1 MDWHSQPSQ
10 LGCHCWKPQD
20 RSLFRSSPLLFIRC
34 INDLPKSSAFYTV
47 LYADDIYLCLSHK
60 HLENLQH
67 MVNVELIKVDNWL
80 RSNKFFLNY
89 SKSTIMLTK
98 SLKNNSNLPET
109 CLFQIKINDSCFQR
123 TTWAKHL
130 EVLIDSLLDWSS
142 HVQYI
147 KSKLVR
153 ASYLFYKIQHV
164 VSVDVLKMLY
174 FSLVPCHLKYCIVSW
189 GAATNSV
196 LQPLEVVHN
205 NILLTITYNNYRCHI
220 KPVYKSLN
228 ILKLNDIYKL
238 ELAKLMALI
247 SPSNVA
253 NITERFVSENGWSSL
268 S

>member
-1 MDWHSQPSQ
+1 
-10 LGCHCWKPQD
+10 
-20 RSLFRSSPLLFIRC
+20 
-34 INDLPKSSAFYTV
+34 
-47 LYADDIYLCLSHK
+47 
-60 HLENLQH
+60 
-67 MVNVELIKVDNWL
+67 
-80 RSNKFFLNY
+80 
-89 SKSTIMLTK
+89 
-98 SLKNNSNLPET
+98 
-109 CLFQIKINDSCFQR
+109 
-123 TTWAKHL
+123 L

-253 NITERFVSENGWSSL
+253 NITERFVSENG
-268 S
+268 